1 MSKDM
6 TKNGVIMR
14 LDKLVSSQLYGVSRA
29 DVKKLCLKKK
39 ISVNGKL
46 MARSDAKVST
56 EDEIFVDGERLVYK
70 EHIYIMMNK
79 PQGVVC
85 STKDGTSRTVLEL
98 VPEKLKREGLFPAG
112 RLDKD
117 TEGFVLIT
125 DDGELSHR
133 MLSPKSHVPKTYF
146 VRLEKPWQ
154 EDYKDIMAAGMTIEG
169 DNGREKCLPAEFTGS
184 EDSEFECT
192 LVLHEGKFH
201 QVKRM
206 FGALGNKV
214 IFLKRTHIGD
224 LALDN
229 KLALGECLEIMHKD
243 VERLLTRKEQ

>member
-1 MSKDM
+1 MARK
-6 TKNGVIMR
+6 GVFMR

-56 EDEIFVDGERLVYK
+56 KDEIYIDGERLIYK

-79 PQGVVC
+79 PKGVVC
-85 STKDGTSRTVLEL
+85 ATKDGESRTVLEL
-98 VPEKLKREGLFPAG
+98 VPENMRREGLFPAG

-154 EDYKDIMAAGMTIEG
+154 DSYRDVMAEGMVIEG
-169 DNGREKCLPAEFTGS
+169 DDGREKCLPAEFTGS
-184 EDSEFECT
+184 EDSSFECT

-214 IFLKRTHIGD
+214 IFLKRTHIGE

-229 KLALGECLEIMHKD
+229 KLAPGECLEIMHKD
-243 VERLLTRKEQ
+243 VEKLLARRQA